1 MNSAVITP
9 CSHFFHAGCLK
20 KWLYVQE
27 TCPLCH
33 SQLKSQTPT
42 TAGSSQDTPAANQ
55 SPAGQD
61 EAPANGN
68 GEGDGKTVTP
78 AGETSGVSPSPQEQ
92 TTSSSSDPCPSTL
105 VKESRSQSPSSH
117 RHHHLS
123 SPVNVT
129 PAELDPSSQTSSGI
143 LSDSQRSPTALTS
156 DQLLPFSG
164 EPCPPASLWT
174 MVLHRSYMLIKAQS
188 THSICQ
194 SCSKNSKP
202 FSKSSQRK
210 RNHRTQTKKWRNV

>member
-42 TAGSSQDTPAANQ
+42 TAGPNQDTPAANQ

-68 GEGDGKTVTP
+68 GEGDGKTGAP
-78 AGETSGVSPSPQEQ
+78 AGETFSGTSPQEQ
-92 TTSSSSDPCPSTL
+92 MTSSSSDPCPSTL
-105 VKESRSQSPSSH
+105 VKESNTQSPNSPP
-117 RHHHLS
+117 HHHLS

-129 PAELDPSSQTSSGI
+129 PAELDPTCQTSSGI
-143 LSDSQRSPTALTS
+143 LSDSQQSPAALTS
-156 DQLLPFSG
+156 DQLPPLSG
-164 EPCPPASLWT
+164 EPCPPPSL
-174 MVLHRSYMLIKAQS
+174 
-188 THSICQ
+188 
-194 SCSKNSKP
+194 
-202 FSKSSQRK
+202 
-210 RNHRTQTKKWRNV
+210 

>member
-42 TAGSSQDTPAANQ
+42 TAGPNQDTPAANQ

-61 EAPANGN
+61 EAPADGN
-68 GEGDGKTVTP
+68 GEGDGKTVAP
-78 AGETSGVSPSPQEQ
+78 AGQTFSGASPSPQEQ
-92 TTSSSSDPCPSTL
+92 MTSSSSSSSSDPRPSTL
-105 VKESRSQSPSSH
+105 MKESKTPSPGS
-117 RHHHLS
+117 RPHHHLS

-129 PAELDPSSQTSSGI
+129 PAELDPTCQTSSGI

-156 DQLLPFSG
+156 DQPPPLPG
-164 EPCPPASLWT
+164 EPCPSPSL
-174 MVLHRSYMLIKAQS
+174 
-188 THSICQ
+188 
-194 SCSKNSKP
+194 
-202 FSKSSQRK
+202 
-210 RNHRTQTKKWRNV
+210 